1 MRAIINAVL
10 ILSILSVA
18 EAADATSPTTAPVQ
32 TGEFNVTF
40 TQRSPLSEYSKLL
53 DRLGTTKD
61 EAGPDYD
68 LKDQPF
74 VVYVPPDYDGST
86 PFGLMVQSFQD
97 GSPEIFKPEY
107 PVLNAHHLIVIATK
121 NNHLPLATNLGVC
134 LDAVFNMQQRYAI
147 DPSRIY
153 LMGLSKPIMPIGM
166 CTGDV
171 FTGDVYIWWFTFYAP
186 WNGMIESSPIKY
198 KPSAASLR
206 LVQSHMQVVEF
217 NPEQKQDMTSV
228 PGTLRQ
234 DGFDHVFG
242 ATMSEKDF
250 LEPVWFEQV
259 IKELESV
266 RVSSPKPHETV
277 ASTQPSPEDPQRLLG
292 LAQAF
297 IRSNRPDLA
306 RAKLQLLISKYPD
319 SAAGQKARELLD
331 QLNGQ

>member
-1 MRAIINAVL
+1 MRAAITAVL
-10 ILSILSVA
+10 LLSIISA
-18 EAADATSPTTAPVQ
+18 AKAADMTAPTTAPVQ
-32 TGEFNVTF
+32 TGEFTVTF
-40 TQRSPLSEYSKLL
+40 TERSPLSEYSRLL

-97 GSPEIFKPEY
+97 GSQEIYKPTY

-166 CTGDV
+166 CTGDI
-171 FTGDVYIWWFTFYAP
+171 FTGDVYIWWFTFYGP
-186 WNGMIESSPIKY
+186 WNGMVESAPIKY
-198 KPSAASLR
+198 KPSAASVR
-206 LVQSHMQVVEF
+206 LVRSHMQVVEF
-217 NPEQKQDMTSV
+217 NPEQKREMTSV

-242 ATMSEKDF
+242 ATMAEKDF
-250 LEPVWFEQV
+250 LEPAWFEQV

-266 RVSSPKPHETV
+266 RASAPKPRETV
-277 ASTQPSPEDPQRLLG
+277 ASTQASPDEPQRLLG
-292 LAQAF
+292 LAKSYMSAG
-297 IRSNRPDLA
+297 RADLA
-306 RAKLQLLISKYPD
+306 KEKLQSLVEKYPSD
-319 SAAGQKARELLD
+319 SAADEARQLLN
-331 QLNGQ
+331 QINGQ